1 MYRNILSLV
10 CILFFATLT
19 PFSVDAQIKTTGS
32 KINTIIIDA
41 GHGGTDPG
49 ARGRYSTEAQITL
62 AISLKLEQA
71 MRALLPD
78 TRIVMTRNTDIY
90 HNVREKANIANSEG
104 GDLFVC
110 IHVNAASP
118 IYHKQFLRYKTVT
131 YYTGKGKKKKK
142 HTRRE
147 PVYRTWTTPNLRNG
161 TSSYVFAADRSDEK
175 ASGILSDQRFES
187 ESEVV
192 DVPDPSSPEALIKAR
207 LWSQKFF
214 KGSVRLATLIENEF
228 TANGRKSLGVLQ
240 RNEKGIWVLQATNM
254 PAVLVETGFITNPDE
269 EDYLNSEEG
278 QLEIANAVSKSVV
291 EYKKLVDG
299 GKSSLA
305 KMQLIDSGESA
316 KTNAKNLELAAIKQ
330 AKLDNRTKEL
340 IKTINVNSTD
350 VQVELFDNGELD
362 GDSVSVYFNGKLIVD
377 RMLLSTKPILLNLV
391 LESGQ
396 STNELVMVAENL
408 GKIPPNTALMVV
420 KNGTFR
426 TELNLTSTLL
436 QNASVRF
443 KLTE

>member
-1 MYRNILSLV
+1 
-10 CILFFATLT
+10 
-19 PFSVDAQIKTTGS
+19 
-32 KINTIIIDA
+32 
-41 GHGGTDPG
+41 DPG

-71 MRALLPD
+71 MKALLPD

-175 ASGILSDQRFES
+175 ASGILSDERFES

-214 KGSVRLATLIENEF
+214 KGSVRLATIIENEF

-305 KMQLIDSGESA
+305 KMQLIDSGETA

-362 GDSVSVYFNGKLIVD
+362 GDSVSVFFNGKLIVD
-377 RMLLSTKPILLNLV
+377 RLLLSTKPILLNLV

-436 QNASVRF
+436 QNATVRF